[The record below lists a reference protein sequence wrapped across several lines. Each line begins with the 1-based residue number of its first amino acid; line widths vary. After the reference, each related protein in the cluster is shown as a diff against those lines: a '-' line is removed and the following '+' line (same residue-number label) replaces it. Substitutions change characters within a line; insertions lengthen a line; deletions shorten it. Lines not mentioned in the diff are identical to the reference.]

1 MSLSVLTLVRG
12 RRAHLVNLMLS
23 LGAQTRRPDE
33 LVIAFMQED
42 AEPDLPAIGLPVR
55 TLTVTDEAL
64 PLARARNCAAAAA
77 SGDTLVFLDVDCIA
91 SPTLVESFE
100 RAVTSE
106 RGLFLG
112 EVLYLPEG
120 AATGPLDMERLDAV
134 GIAHPSKPS
143 MPETGLRREPDAG
156 EFWGLSFA
164 LRRSLW
170 NRLGG
175 MDENFVG
182 YGGEETDLAARLDTV
197 GIPVWWTAGARAY
210 HQHHPVHIPPL
221 NHFGSIIRN
230 ARRFHEKHGRWCMT
244 YWLGQFAEMGLIA
257 WSQEAGDIVC
267 LREPDAEMIA
277 AARQPGH
284 VRFS

>member
-12 RRAHLVNLMLS
+12 RRDHLVNLMQSLS
-23 LGAQTRRPDE
+23 AQTRRPDE
-33 LVIAFMQED
+33 LVIAFMQETI
-42 AEPDLPAIGLPVR
+42 EPDLPAIGLPVR
-55 TLTVTDEAL
+55 ALTVTGQAL
-64 PLARARNCAAAAA
+64 PLAKARNRAAAAA
-77 SGDTLVFLDVDCIA
+77 KGDTLVFLDVDCIA

-100 RAVTSE
+100 RAATSE

-143 MPETGLRREPDAG
+143 IPETGLRREPDAG

-175 MDENFVG
+175 MDERFIG
-182 YGGEETDLAARLDTV
+182 YGGEETDLAARLDRAGV
-197 GIPVWWTAGARAY
+197 PVWWTAGARAY
-210 HQHHPVHIPPL
+210 HQHHTVHIPPL

-244 YWLGQFAEMGLIA
+244 YWLGQFAERGLIA
-257 WSQEAGDIVC
+257 WSEEAGEIVGLC
-267 LREPDAEMIA
+267 EPDAEMIA